1 MNSKKSIWIIVG
13 VIVVLIICGIW
24 FANSKKQQV
33 SLETTKVKIA
43 YLSVVNTLPMALAIE
58 KGYFKDAG
66 IDVEAVKF
74 EAPNQIVDAMMQ
86 DKVDFIASAVTAVGA
101 IADSKNPGKMKI
113 FSVSGGT
120 REVPNEDLLVAASST
135 ISSYKDLKGKKIA
148 IMAGSIQWKIAAKD
162 ILAKNGLDMD
172 KDVTI
177 VELANGLQIQALA
190 SKQVDAILLA
200 LEPLPTIGVNSSV
213 AKILV
218 KGPAENLIADPFYP
232 GAGWV
237 NTAFA
242 KANPQTTKLVIS
254 ILDKAT
260 KEIVSNPVASR
271 VYLKGYTTL
280 TDDLIYKVPM
290 TVFKSCED
298 LTAKDKSALQAFL
311 DIYSTYKVVD
321 AKINLENL
329 LYCK

>member
-1 MNSKKSIWIIVG
+1 MKRNIIVG
-13 VIVVLIICGIW
+13 VVVILVIILG
-24 FANSKKQQV
+24 FSVFYNGNQA
-33 SLETTKVKIA
+33 LETTKVKIA
-43 YLSVVNTLPMALAIE
+43 YLPVVNTLPMALAIE

-66 IDVEAVKF
+66 LDVEAVKF
-74 EAPNQIVDAMMQ
+74 EAPNQIVDAIMQ
-86 DKVDFIASAVTAVGA
+86 DKIDFIAQAVTAVGA
-101 IADSKNPGKMKI
+101 IADFKNPGKMQI

-120 REVPNEDLLVAASST
+120 RDVPNENLLVASDSD
-135 ISSYKDLKGKKIA
+135 ISSYQDLKGKKIA
-148 IMAGSIQWKIAAKD
+148 IMAGSIQWKIVAKD
-162 ILAKNGLDMD
+162 VLAKNGLDMD

-200 LEPLPTIGVNSSV
+200 LEPLPTIAVNTGV

-237 NTAFA
+237 NTKFA
-242 KANPQTTKLVIS
+242 KENPRTTKLVIS
-254 ILDKAT
+254 ILDKAM
-260 KEIVSNPVASR
+260 KEVASKPEASR
-271 VYLKGYTTL
+271 IYLKGYTTL
-280 TDDLIYKVPM
+280 TDELISKVPL

-298 LTAKDKSALQAFL
+298 LNANDKVALQSFL
-311 DIYSTYKVVD
+311 DIYTVHKVID
-321 AKINLENL
+321 GKINLQNL

>member
-1 MNSKKSIWIIVG
+1 MNKKIGWV
-13 VIVVLIICGIW
+13 VVVVVVLIVLGFW
-24 FANSKKQQV
+24 YNNSRNNQP
-33 SLETTKVKIA
+33 LETTKVKIA

-66 IDVEAVKF
+66 LDVEAIKF
-74 EAPNQIVDAMMQ
+74 EAPNQIVDAIMQ
-86 DKVDFIASAVTAVGA
+86 DKIDFIASAVTAVGA

-120 REVPNEDLLVAASST
+120 SDVPNEDLLVAASST

-177 VELANGLQIQALA
+177 VELANGLQLQALA
-190 SKQVDAILLA
+190 TKQVDALLLA
-200 LEPLPTIGVNSSV
+200 LEPLPTIGVSSGV
-213 AKILV
+213 ARILV

-237 NTAFA
+237 NTNFA
-242 KANPQTTKLVIS
+242 KENPRTTKLVIS

-260 KEIVSNPVASR
+260 KEIVNNPEASR
-271 VYLKGYTTL
+271 AYLKGYTTL
-280 TDDLIYKVPM
+280 TDELISKVPL
-290 TVFKSCED
+290 TIFKSCED
-298 LTAKDKSALQAFL
+298 LTVKDKVALQDFL
-311 DIYSTYKVVD
+311 DIYTTYKVVD
-321 AKINLENL
+321 SKINLENL